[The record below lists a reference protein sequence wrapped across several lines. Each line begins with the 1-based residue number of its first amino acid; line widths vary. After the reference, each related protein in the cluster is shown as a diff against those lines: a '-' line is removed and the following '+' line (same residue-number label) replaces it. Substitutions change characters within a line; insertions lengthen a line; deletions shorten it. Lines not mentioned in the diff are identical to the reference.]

1 MTEGAILTIN
11 AGSSGVKFA
20 LFPADLKAT
29 LRGEVTKTPE
39 GPRMTARDGA
49 GAALP
54 APDLDPAAD
63 AIDIVMATAAGRV
76 GPSGLAAVGHRMV
89 HGGADHFAPERVT
102 PDLLAALEALT
113 PLDPLHMPRGLAQM
127 RAVAAR
133 APALAQ
139 VACFDTAFHHT
150 LPAVATRLGL
160 PRAVSAE
167 GLRRYGF
174 HGLSYEWIAGRL
186 AVEHPDLSR
195 VVVAHLGS
203 GATLCALHGGVSV
216 ETTAGFS
223 ALDGLMMATRCGAL
237 DPGAVLH
244 LLRAGRS
251 VAEVEVMLYHGSG
264 LLGVSGIS
272 GDVRVLLAS
281 ADPAAAEALA
291 LFTYRIAQGVA
302 EMAGAMGGLDAL
314 VFTAGIGARSPAIRA
329 AVCDRLK
336 WLGAR
341 LSPSANAANAASI
354 GASGGDIALLVMET
368 DEEAMIARHT
378 AALLRTAE

>member
-1 MTEGAILTIN
+1 MTAGAILTIN

-20 LFPADLKAT
+20 LFSSGLTAM
-29 LRGEVTKTPE
+29 LRGEVAQTPD
-39 GPRMTARDGA
+39 GPRLTARDA
-49 GAALP
+49 SGAALAGSP
-54 APDLDPAAD
+54 VDAAPIDLIMAA
-63 AIDIVMATAAGRV
+63 ATEHL
-76 GPSGLAAVGHRMV
+76 GPSALAAVGHRVV
-89 HGGADHFAPERVT
+89 HGGADHIAPERMT
-102 PDLLAALEALT
+102 PALLAALEALT
-113 PLDPLHMPRGLAQM
+113 PLDPLHMPRSLAPM

-139 VACFDTAFHHT
+139 VACFDTGFHHT
-150 LPAVATRLGL
+150 MPAVATRLGL
-160 PRAVSAE
+160 PRALAAA

-186 AVEHPDLSR
+186 AAAHPDLSR

-203 GATLCALHGGVSV
+203 GATLCALQGGVSV

-223 ALDGLMMATRCGAL
+223 ALDGLVMATRCGAL
-237 DPGAVLH
+237 DPGAVLR
-244 LLRAGRS
+244 LFREGRTL
-251 VAEVEVMLYHGSG
+251 AEVEAMLYHDSG

-281 ADPAAAEALA
+281 GEPAAAEALE
-291 LFTYRIAQGVA
+291 LFIYRIALGVA
-302 EMAGAMGGLDAL
+302 QMASAMGGIDAL

-329 AVCDRLK
+329 AVCDRLA

-341 LSPSANAANAASI
+341 LSSSANAANAPRI
-354 GASGGDIALLVMET
+354 NTSGSDIALLAMET

-378 AALLRTAE
+378 AALLGAAP